1 MKTMKYAT
9 LSLALGLA
17 MTATAASASTAVPAP
32 RPPDP
37 ATAARTVT
45 LTNHDDGRTVVVHP
59 GDVVDV
65 RLTGLREKGVTW
77 VWSDLAIT
85 APHLLRRVGGGTT
98 PGGDARAVLRA
109 VGRGHGDIAAVRHCV
124 AAPGHVCS
132 HAVVNWK
139 AAVDIR

>member
-1 MKTMKYAT
+1 
-9 LSLALGLA
+9 

-85 APHLLRRVGGGTT
+85 APHLLRRVGG
-98 PGGDARAVLRA
+98 
-109 VGRGHGDIAAVRHCV
+109 AVRHRAVTLARCSV
-124 AAPGHVCS
+124 RSGAATATSRPSGTASPPPGHVCS